1 MRYATAPSAPLF
13 SDGGAGTIRLLAYL
27 ALAVVLMVA
36 DYRGGYLDRGRQML
50 GVLAEPLYWAAGA
63 PVALARYLRSAAAD
77 REQLH
82 AEREMLREEL
92 LVANAQLARL
102 GAVQTE
108 NRRLRDLLGGTRGLG
123 LEARLVSLADVDL
136 DPFRH
141 RALLDEGS
149 ARGVRSGTALIDAG
163 GVFGQVIESAPLH
176 ATVMLLSDPAH
187 AVPVQVQRSGVRT
200 IAYGTGEVDRLLVP
214 NIPQSADIVEGDLLI
229 TSGLGGRFP
238 AGLPVGTVTGL
249 QQDQTRLFV
258 VAQAR
263 PAALLQ
269 RGRELLLVWNSP
281 VGPAAEAGPPREL
294 SALPAAPADEADE
307 PGQPAQ

>member
-27 ALAVVLMVA
+27 VLAVVLMVS
-36 DYRGGYLDRGRQML
+36 DYRGAYLDRARHAL

-77 REQLH
+77 RQLLH
-82 AEREMLREEL
+82 EERELLRSEL
-92 LVANAQLARL
+92 LVARAQLARL

-123 LEARLVSLADVDL
+123 LEVRLVSLSDVDL

-141 RALLDEGS
+141 RAMLDEGS
-149 ARGVRSGTALIDAG
+149 ARGVLTGTALIDAG
-163 GVFGQVIESAPLH
+163 GVFGQVIDSAPLH
-176 ATVMLLSDPAH
+176 ATVMLVSDPAH

-200 IAYGTGEVDRLLVP
+200 IAYGTGDIDRLLVP

-238 AGLPVGTVTGL
+238 AGLPVATVVGL

-258 VAQAR
+258 VAEAR
-263 PAALLQ
+263 PAALLE
-269 RGRELLLVWNSP
+269 RGRELLLVWN
-281 VGPAAEAGPPREL
+281 GPIQGALEAGPPRAL
-294 SALPAAPADEADE
+294 STLPPAPAQAS
-307 PGQPAQ
+307 AQ